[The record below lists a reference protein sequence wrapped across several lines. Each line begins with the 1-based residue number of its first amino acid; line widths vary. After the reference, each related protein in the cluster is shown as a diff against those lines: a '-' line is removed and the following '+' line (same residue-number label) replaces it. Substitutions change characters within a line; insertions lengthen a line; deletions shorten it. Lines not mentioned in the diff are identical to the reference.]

1 MNVYRITRD
10 FQHNFPAGT
19 LLAAVV
25 VAPSKDL
32 ARGMGAVL
40 EPDRA
45 LAEAWLDPARADVL
59 EIGTTSQEYDDG
71 LSLGDGVPH
80 VLLTDKVQGASRG

>member
-10 FQHNFPAGT
+10 YQHDFPAGT

-25 VAPSKDL
+25 VAPTADL

-40 EPDRA
+40 EPDRV
-45 LAEAWLDPARADVL
+45 LAEAWLDPDRADVL
-59 EIGTTSQEYDDG
+59 EVGPTCQDYEDG
-71 LSLGDGVPH
+71 LSLGPRVPH
-80 VLLTDKVQGASRG
+80 VLLTDKVQGEHRG